1 MRLTDWQL
9 RLILMEPKV
18 HCIIR
23 KRFWRNHNL
32 KKIWRQMSS
41 CRHINLLKSQWSLK
55 VNLSIEEEILISTI
69 KMRITTSNSSCVLM
83 GLRILRIILK
93 LSLWESKIKMLLLI
107 FLNWVAIH
115 LPAFINKAN
124 KINLLLYPDS
134 ITNQCRN
141 WSRNSMKVKCN
152 HL

>member
-1 MRLTDWQL
+1 MRLTGWQL
-9 RLILMEPKV
+9 RLIHMEPKV
-18 HCIIR
+18 HCLIR
-23 KRFWRNHNL
+23 KRFWRNRNL

-41 CRHINLLKSQWSLK
+41 FRHINLLKREWSLK

-69 KMRITTSNSSCVLM
+69 KKRIVTSNSSCVLM

-107 FLNWVAIH
+107 FHNWVAIH
-115 LPAFINKAN
+115 LLVSINKAN
-124 KINLLLYPDS
+124 KTNLLLYLDS

-141 WSRNSMKVKCN
+141 WSRNSMKVKFN